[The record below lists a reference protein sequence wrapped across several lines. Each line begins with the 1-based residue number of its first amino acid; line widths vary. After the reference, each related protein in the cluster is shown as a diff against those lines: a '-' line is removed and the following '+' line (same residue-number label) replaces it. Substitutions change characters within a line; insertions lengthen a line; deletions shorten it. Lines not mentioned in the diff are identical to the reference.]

1 MCLAHPG
8 VLTLRLLTRRERTYQ
23 EKRKKGKASHDERMS
38 LMPPSTRGT
47 SLEVSMTTSPDPS
60 QTELAAN
67 DVPNGRLAI
76 ETHGLSKH
84 FGQRK
89 AVDGLTIRIPASSI
103 AGFVGP
109 NGAGK
114 TTTIRLLLGLV
125 RPGAGSAT
133 ILGQPLT
140 HPERYLP
147 RVGALI
153 EAPAFYPSLSG
164 RTNLEVLAHLGG
176 YPRSRVDQVLEIV
189 ELNDRARDRVGSY
202 SLGMKQRLGVATA
215 LLPDPDLLILD
226 EPANGL
232 DPLGIIQIR
241 DLLRR
246 LREQGK
252 TIFLSSHLLG
262 ELEQVA
268 DWLVML
274 HQGKALF
281 NGPAREFLDRRGV
294 LVVEAEEA
302 TQLDLVARIA
312 REAGY
317 SITQED
323 RSLRIVSPASF
334 AEDLDRRAREAGATR
349 ITIRASE
356 ANLEE
361 HFLAML
367 KGDH

>member
-1 MCLAHPG
+1 M
-8 VLTLRLLTRRERTYQ
+8 
-23 EKRKKGKASHDERMS
+23 
-38 LMPPSTRGT
+38 T
-47 SLEVSMTTSPDPS
+47 SSPDPS
-60 QTELAAN
+60 QTELAADN
-67 DVPNGRLAI
+67 VPGRTPAI

-89 AVDGLTIRIPASSI
+89 AVDGLTMSIPAGTI

-125 RPGAGSAT
+125 RPSAGSAT
-133 ILGQPLT
+133 ILGQLLT

-147 RVGALI
+147 CVGALI
-153 EAPAFYPSLSG
+153 EAPTFYPSLSG
-164 RTNLEVLAHLGG
+164 RTNLEVLAHLGD
-176 YPRSRVDQVLEIV
+176 YPRSRVSQVLELV
-189 ELNDRARDRVGSY
+189 ELSDRAKDPVRTY
-202 SLGMKQRLGVATA
+202 SQGMKQRLGVAMA

-232 DPLGIIQIR
+232 DPLGIIQMR

-252 TIFLSSHLLG
+252 TVFLSSHLLG
-262 ELEQVA
+262 ELEQVT

-274 HQGKALF
+274 NQGKAMF
-281 NGPAREFLDRRGV
+281 SGPARELLDCRGE

-312 REAGY
+312 ISAGY
-317 SITQED
+317 TVTPANG
-323 RSLRIVSPASF
+323 SLRIACP
-334 AEDLDRRAREAGATR
+334 LDFSSELNRRAREAGATH
-349 ITIRASE
+349 IVIRTKEAS
-356 ANLEE
+356 LEE
-361 HFLAML
+361 RFLALL
-367 KGDH
+367 KGEHE

>member
-1 MCLAHPG
+1 
-8 VLTLRLLTRRERTYQ
+8 
-23 EKRKKGKASHDERMS
+23 
-38 LMPPSTRGT
+38 
-47 SLEVSMTTSPDPS
+47 MTPSPDSS

-67 DVPNGRLAI
+67 DVPSGTSAI

-89 AVDGLTIRIPASSI
+89 AVDGLTVSIPAGTI

-125 RPGAGSAT
+125 RPSAGSAT
-133 ILGQPLT
+133 ILGQPLA

-176 YPRSRVDQVLEIV
+176 HPRSRVGQLLELV
-189 ELNDRARDRVGSY
+189 ELNDRGADPVRTY
-202 SLGMKQRLGVATA
+202 SQGMKQRLGVAMA

-232 DPLGIIQIR
+232 DPLGIIQMR
-241 DLLRR
+241 DLLRH

-262 ELEQVA
+262 ELERVA

-281 NGPAREFLDRRGV
+281 SGPARELLDRRDE

-302 TQLDLVARIA
+302 TQLDLVTRIA
-312 REAGY
+312 SAAGY
-317 SITQED
+317 TVTPD
-323 RSLRIVSPASF
+323 NGSLRIACPLDWAS
-334 AEDLDRRAREAGATR
+334 ELDRRAREAGATR
-349 ITIRASE
+349 IAIHAKEAS
-356 ANLEE
+356 LEE
-361 HFLAML
+361 RFLAMV

>member
-1 MCLAHPG
+1 
-8 VLTLRLLTRRERTYQ
+8 
-23 EKRKKGKASHDERMS
+23 
-38 LMPPSTRGT
+38 
-47 SLEVSMTTSPDPS
+47 MTPSPDPS
-60 QTELAAN
+60 QPEQAA
-67 DVPNGRLAI
+67 DDAPSSTLAI

-89 AVDGLTIRIPASSI
+89 AVDGLTISIPSETI
-103 AGFVGP
+103 AGFIGP

-125 RPGAGSAT
+125 RPSEGSAT
-133 ILGQPLT
+133 ILGKPLT
-140 HPERYLP
+140 HPRSYLP
-147 RVGALI
+147 HVGALI

-176 YPRSRVDQVLEIV
+176 HPRSRVGQLLELV
-189 ELNDRARDRVGSY
+189 DLSDRGSDPVRKY
-202 SLGMKQRLGVATA
+202 SQGMKQRLGVAMA

-232 DPLGIIQIR
+232 DPLGIIQMR

-252 TIFLSSHLLG
+252 TIFISSHLLG
-262 ELEQVA
+262 ELERVT

-281 NGPAREFLDRRGV
+281 SGPARDLLDRRGE

-312 REAGY
+312 IAAGY
-317 SITQED
+317 TFTLVNG
-323 RSLRIVSPASF
+323 SLRIACPLDWAS
-334 AEDLDRRAREAGATR
+334 ELNRRAREAGATR
-349 ITIRASE
+349 IAIQAREAS
-356 ANLEE
+356 LEE
-361 HFLAML
+361 RFLALL
-367 KGDH
+367 KGEH

>member
-1 MCLAHPG
+1 
-8 VLTLRLLTRRERTYQ
+8 
-23 EKRKKGKASHDERMS
+23 
-38 LMPPSTRGT
+38 
-47 SLEVSMTTSPDPS
+47 MTPSPDTS
-60 QTELAAN
+60 QSHRPTVDDMLSST
-67 DVPNGRLAI
+67 PAI

-89 AVDGLTIRIPASSI
+89 AVDGLTISIPAGTI

-133 ILGQPLT
+133 ILGQPLA

-176 YPRSRVDQVLEIV
+176 HPRSRVGQLLELV
-189 ELNDRARDRVGSY
+189 ELNDRGADPVRTY
-202 SLGMKQRLGVATA
+202 SQGMKQRLGVAMA

-232 DPLGIIQIR
+232 DPLGIIQMR
-241 DLLRR
+241 DLLRH

-262 ELEQVA
+262 ELERVA

-281 NGPAREFLDRRGV
+281 SGPARELLDRRSE

-302 TQLDLVARIA
+302 THLDLVARIA

-317 SITQED
+317 TVTLD
-323 RSLRIVSPASF
+323 NGSLRIACP
-334 AEDLDRRAREAGATR
+334 LDFSSELNRRAREAGATH
-349 ITIRASE
+349 IVIRTKEASRE
-356 ANLEE
+356 
-361 HFLAML
+361 
-367 KGDH
+367 

>member
-1 MCLAHPG
+1 M
-8 VLTLRLLTRRERTYQ
+8 
-23 EKRKKGKASHDERMS
+23 AS
-38 LMPPSTRGT
+38 
-47 SLEVSMTTSPDPS
+47 SPDPS
-60 QTELAAN
+60 QKELAADN
-67 DVPNGRLAI
+67 VPSRTPAI

-84 FGQRK
+84 FGKRK
-89 AVDGLTIRIPASSI
+89 AVDGLTMSVPAGTI

-125 RPGAGSAT
+125 RPSVGSAT
-133 ILGQPLT
+133 LLGEPLT

-147 RVGALI
+147 RVGSLI

-164 RTNLEVLAHLGG
+164 RTNLEILIRLGG
-176 YPRSRVDQVLEIV
+176 YPRSRVSQVLELV
-189 ELNDRARDRVGSY
+189 ELSDRAKDLVRTY
-202 SLGMKQRLGVATA
+202 SQGMKQRLGVAMA

-232 DPLGIIQIR
+232 DPVGIIQMR

-246 LREQGK
+246 LREQSK

-262 ELEQVA
+262 ELEQVT

-281 NGPAREFLDRRGV
+281 SGPARELLDRRSE
-294 LVVEAEEA
+294 LVIEAEEA

-317 SITQED
+317 TVTPD
-323 RSLRIVSPASF
+323 NGSLRIACP
-334 AEDLDRRAREAGATR
+334 LDFSSELNRRARKAGATR
-349 ITIRASE
+349 IVIRTKEAS
-356 ANLEE
+356 LEE
-361 HFLAML
+361 GFLAML
-367 KGDH
+367 KGEHE

>member
-1 MCLAHPG
+1 
-8 VLTLRLLTRRERTYQ
+8 
-23 EKRKKGKASHDERMS
+23 MS
-38 LMPPSTRGT
+38 
-47 SLEVSMTTSPDPS
+47 
-60 QTELAAN
+60 
-67 DVPNGRLAI
+67 
-76 ETHGLSKH
+76 
-84 FGQRK
+84 
-89 AVDGLTIRIPASSI
+89 IPAGTI

-125 RPGAGSAT
+125 RPSAGSAT
-133 ILGQPLT
+133 ILGQLLT

-147 RVGALI
+147 CVGALI
-153 EAPAFYPSLSG
+153 EAPTFYPSLSG
-164 RTNLEVLAHLGG
+164 RTNLEVLAHLGD
-176 YPRSRVDQVLEIV
+176 YPRSRVSQVLELV
-189 ELNDRARDRVGSY
+189 ELSDRAKDPVRTY
-202 SLGMKQRLGVATA
+202 SQGMKQRLGVAMA

-232 DPLGIIQIR
+232 DPLGIIQMR

-252 TIFLSSHLLG
+252 TVFLSSHLLG
-262 ELEQVA
+262 ELEQVT

-281 NGPAREFLDRRGV
+281 SGPARELLDRRSE

-317 SITQED
+317 TVTPD
-323 RSLRIVSPASF
+323 NGSLRIACP
-334 AEDLDRRAREAGATR
+334 LDFSSELNRRAREAGATH
-349 ITIRASE
+349 IVIRTKEAS
-356 ANLEE
+356 LEE
-361 HFLAML
+361 RFLALL
-367 KGDH
+367 KGEHE

>member
-1 MCLAHPG
+1 
-8 VLTLRLLTRRERTYQ
+8 
-23 EKRKKGKASHDERMS
+23 
-38 LMPPSTRGT
+38 
-47 SLEVSMTTSPDPS
+47 MTPSPDIS
-60 QTELAAN
+60 QTEQAAS
-67 DVPNGRLAI
+67 VSPSGTLAI

-84 FGQRK
+84 FGKRK
-89 AVDGLTIRIPASSI
+89 AVDGLTISIPAGVI

-125 RPGAGSAT
+125 RPSAGSAT

-164 RTNLEVLAHLGG
+164 RTNLEVLALLGG
-176 YPRSRVDQVLEIV
+176 HPLSRVDQLLELV
-189 ELNDRARDRVGSY
+189 ELSDRAKDPVRKY
-202 SLGMKQRLGVATA
+202 SQGMKQRLGVAMA

-232 DPLGIIQIR
+232 DLLGIIGMR
-241 DLLRR
+241 DLLRH

-252 TIFLSSHLLG
+252 TIFLSSHMLG
-262 ELEQVA
+262 ELEQVT
-268 DWLVML
+268 DWVVML

-281 NGPAREFLDRRGV
+281 SGQARELLDHRSE
-294 LVVEAEEA
+294 LVVEAEET

-312 REAGY
+312 RDAGY
-317 SITQED
+317 TVTPD
-323 RSLRIVSPASF
+323 YGSLRIACPLDFAS
-334 AEDLDRRAREAGATR
+334 ELDRRVREAGATH
-349 ITIRASE
+349 ITIHAKEAS
-356 ANLEE
+356 LEE
-361 HFLAML
+361 RFLAML
-367 KGDH
+367 KGEH

>member
-1 MCLAHPG
+1 M
-8 VLTLRLLTRRERTYQ
+8 
-23 EKRKKGKASHDERMS
+23 
-38 LMPPSTRGT
+38 T
-47 SLEVSMTTSPDPS
+47 SSPDPS
-60 QTELAAN
+60 QTELAADN
-67 DVPNGRLAI
+67 VPSRTPAI

-89 AVDGLTIRIPASSI
+89 AVDGLTMSIPAGTI

-125 RPGAGSAT
+125 RPSAGSAT
-133 ILGQPLT
+133 ILGQLLT

-147 RVGALI
+147 CVGALI
-153 EAPAFYPSLSG
+153 EAPTFYPSLSG
-164 RTNLEVLAHLGG
+164 RTNLEVLAHLGD
-176 YPRSRVDQVLEIV
+176 YPRSRVSQVLELV
-189 ELNDRARDRVGSY
+189 ELSDRAKDPVRTY
-202 SLGMKQRLGVATA
+202 SQGMKQRLGVAMA

-232 DPLGIIQIR
+232 DPLGIIQMR

-252 TIFLSSHLLG
+252 TVFLSSHLLG
-262 ELEQVA
+262 ELEQVT

-281 NGPAREFLDRRGV
+281 SGPARELLDRRSE

-317 SITQED
+317 TVTPD
-323 RSLRIVSPASF
+323 NGSLRIACP
-334 AEDLDRRAREAGATR
+334 LDFSSELNRRAREAGATH
-349 ITIRASE
+349 IVIRTKEAS
-356 ANLEE
+356 LEE
-361 HFLAML
+361 RFLALL
-367 KGDH
+367 KGEHE

>member
-1 MCLAHPG
+1 
-8 VLTLRLLTRRERTYQ
+8 
-23 EKRKKGKASHDERMS
+23 
-38 LMPPSTRGT
+38 
-47 SLEVSMTTSPDPS
+47 MTPSPDTS
-60 QTELAAN
+60 QTEQADDA
-67 DVPNGRLAI
+67 PSGTLAI

-89 AVDGLTIRIPASSI
+89 AVDGLTISIPAGTI

-125 RPGAGSAT
+125 RPSEGRAT
-133 ILGQPLT
+133 ILGKPLT
-140 HPERYLP
+140 DLRSYLP

-176 YPRSRVDQVLEIV
+176 HPRSRVGQLLELV
-189 ELNDRARDRVGSY
+189 ELSDRAKDPLRKY
-202 SLGMKQRLGVATA
+202 SQGMKQRLGVAMA

-232 DPLGIIQIR
+232 DPLGIIQVR
-241 DLLRR
+241 DLLRH

-274 HQGKALF
+274 NQGKALF
-281 NGPAREFLDRRGV
+281 SGPARDLLDRRGE
-294 LVVEAEEA
+294 LGVEAEEA

-312 REAGY
+312 IAAGY
-317 SITQED
+317 TVTLVNG
-323 RSLRIVSPASF
+323 SLRIACPLDWAS
-334 AEDLDRRAREAGATR
+334 ELNRRAREAGATR
-349 ITIRASE
+349 IAIQAREAS
-356 ANLEE
+356 LEE
-361 HFLAML
+361 RFLALL
-367 KGDH
+367 KGEH